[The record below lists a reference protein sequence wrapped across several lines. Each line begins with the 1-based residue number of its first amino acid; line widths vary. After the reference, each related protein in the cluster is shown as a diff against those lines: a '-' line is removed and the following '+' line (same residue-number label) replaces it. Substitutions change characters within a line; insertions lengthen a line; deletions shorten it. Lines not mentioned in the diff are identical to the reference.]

1 MKRGRR
7 GGVALLSGERPTDG
21 CIIPRRGFTLHLLEL
36 PAHPW
41 EWKNNLWVNGGSGFF
56 LRGRS
61 SLPTPKKRNNTS
73 PKTQYTRTL
82 QGVSNELPHTTYRL
96 PLGTPWRLLVS
107 NPFYL
112 LKSCPFPM
120 TTPSSEV
127 KPTSRAFSDQRLV
140 GHQSSSQ
147 HVRGRPDLS
156 M

>member
-1 MKRGRR
+1 MAAWHFFQGKDRLMG
-7 GGVALLSGERPTDG
+7 ASFHGEDSL
-21 CIIPRRGFTLHLLEL
+21 FTCLNSQPIH
-36 PAHPW
+36 
-41 EWKNNLWVNGGSGFF
+41 GSGRITYGSMGVLAFF